1 MDILLQRYRRT
12 QMNAVFDPLE
22 ESAPIARRL
31 APELCRN
38 DPDTGRSC
46 APSHGLWQYLRL
58 LGLALS
64 PEHHRE
70 LFQRALDGVAAPAEP
85 VRVLVSG
92 AADYAMLAHVLAA
105 FGRRGVKVAATV
117 LDLCETPL
125 ALNRW
130 YAERVAQP
138 LETHCGDILEYSPR
152 ERFDVVCTHAFFA
165 MIPARQR
172 PALLGKW
179 HALLRPGGI
188 AVTVN
193 RVRPDNSAAQ
203 VSFGEDEVLAFRE
216 AVRARAR
223 AFGPALGID
232 PDALALDAEHY
243 ARRQHFHPVRSAEE
257 IGALFE
263 QAGFALDHLSV
274 APIAQGKQA
283 GIAGPTVPGTADY
296 LRVIA
301 KRR

>member
-1 MDILLQRYRRT
+1 MS
-12 QMNAVFDPLE
+12 AVFDPLE
-22 ESAPIARRL
+22 ESAPIARKL
-31 APELCRN
+31 APELCRS
-38 DPDTGRSC
+38 DPKTGNSC

-64 PEHHRE
+64 PEHHGE
-70 LFQRALDGVAAPAEP
+70 LFRRALDGVAAPTVP

-105 FGRRGVKVAATV
+105 FGRRGVQVAATV

-138 LETHCGDILEYSPR
+138 VETHRGDILEYSPR
-152 ERFDVVCTHAFFA
+152 QPFDVVCTHAFFA
-165 MIPARQR
+165 MFAPPQR
-172 PALLGKW
+172 PALLAKW
-179 HALLRPGGI
+179 HQLLRPGGI

-193 RVRPDNSAAQ
+193 RVRPENSAAQ
-203 VSFGEDEVLAFRE
+203 VSFGEDEVRAFRD

-223 AFGPALGID
+223 AFGPALGVD
-232 PDALALDAEHY
+232 PDALALDAENY

-257 IGALFE
+257 IRTLFE
-263 QAGFALDHLSV
+263 QAGFLVDHLSV
-274 APIAQGKQA
+274 APIAHGAQSGVS
-283 GIAGPTVPGTADY
+283 GPTVPGTANY
-296 LRVIA
+296 LSVIA